1 MSDAATTS
9 STADREAIRAELEA
23 QKTAYN
29 TLLTSLS
36 AEDWKAKSANPAW
49 KVGQLMW
56 HLGRGMEFFSQAVQL
71 CRRGKAPNPPVWL
84 VNPVNVLITR
94 IGSRGATPQSVAEKY
109 DAGHAA
115 LIACLDG
122 VKDDEWQKS
131 VTAYGTYFTIE
142 STFGSVGGHFEE
154 HEADILKGLGRA

>member
-1 MSDAATTS
+1 MTDTATTGS
-9 STADREAIRAELEA
+9 IANREAIRAELEA
-23 QKTAYN
+23 RKSAYK
-29 TLLTSLS
+29 TLLSSLS
-36 AEDWKAKSANPAW
+36 EEDWTAKSANPAW
-49 KVGQLMW
+49 KVGQLTW
-56 HLGRGMEFFSQAVQL
+56 HLGNGMEFFSQAVAY
-71 CRRGKAPNPPVWL
+71 CRRGKAPNPPMWL

-109 DAGHAA
+109 DTVHAA

-131 VTAYGTYFTIE
+131 VTAYGTHFTIE
-142 STFGSVGGHFEE
+142 STFSSVGEHFEE